1 MHARIIGVI
10 SVKGGVGKTTTVANL
25 GVVLNNYF
33 GKKVLVVDANF
44 SGPNLGIHFGLSELD
59 YTLHEVLEGKISI
72 QKAIYKHDSGLDI
85 LPASIFSRK
94 VDVNKMRQYI
104 VSLRPFYD
112 IILIDSSPSLNDEVL
127 ATILSADE
135 LFVITTP
142 DHVTLNSTLHAL
154 KVAKERRTYVAGLIL
169 NKLHGKKFALSVK
182 DIEEATKT
190 PIVAVF
196 NEHDDFLESVAHS
209 KTLAEFKPGNNTIT
223 EYKKFAAAL
232 VGQKFVDNSFKGL
245 FKGMFS
251 KGYKQ
256 DEINRAVL
264 MESHYSN

>member
-1 MHARIIGVI
+1 MHARIIGI
-10 SVKGGVGKTTTVANL
+10 IAVKGGVGKTTTVANL

-44 SGPNLGIHFGLSELD
+44 SGPNLGIHFGISDLD
-59 YTLHEVLEGKISI
+59 YTLHEVLEGKISM

-85 LPASIFSRK
+85 LPASLFSRK
-94 VDVNKMRQYI
+94 VDVNKLRQYI

-127 ATILSADE
+127 ATMLSSDE

-142 DHVTLNSTLHAL
+142 DHVTLNATLHAL

-169 NKLHGKKFALSVK
+169 NKLHGKKFALSLK

-190 PIVAVF
+190 PVVAVF
-196 NEHDDFLESVAHS
+196 NDNEDFLEAVSKS
-209 KTLAEFKPGNNTIT
+209 KTLAEHKPNHNTIT
-223 EYKKFAAAL
+223 EYKKFASAL
-232 VGQKFVDNSFKGL
+232 VGKKFEDAGVKSF
-245 FKGMFS
+245 FKSLFS

-264 MESHYSN
+264 MESHYSD